1 MNLQL
6 RDEILAANFR
16 PSEAAAHFEAM
27 LRSRLGGPHRY
38 EVVRLMLGRSLI
50 ESDSPKP
57 VSDADR
63 AVKGDIRGRELFG
76 TEIDLWMAL
85 FAIDGG
91 MQENSGLEDFK
102 GAVEAHWARGSA
114 LIKDDFERAESDIV
128 QMAMSIANLLP
139 DRTAESSGNG
149 TRSVSHGALTLRIGP
164 LSENAETGEPVEF
177 VLNRVGSPHIVLMG
191 KTGQGKTR
199 VGVDLAQQILASSHA
214 PMIYI
219 DPKPDFAPG
228 GNYHGAF
235 DAVCNAT
242 NLVVGKQPIPLDFL
256 PRADRGS
263 VSLQAACMRL
273 RDSICRSTP
282 SAGPVQ
288 RDRLLTCI
296 EHVARNDRDRSLN
309 RIAAEYDAALA
320 TDAARGD
327 SVSSMLN
334 ELTRFGAF
342 EPELR
347 ADEFFPRSWV
357 LSLAPEIP
365 ESFKNLIM
373 QLLLDAE
380 LAYWESQDDAPMTE
394 GHRSLRH
401 LLVIDEA
408 RRILK
413 TARSESLV
421 GMITRTR
428 SRGCCVMLLSQNPG
442 DFEGADY
449 DFMSQIGAVIGFA
462 CNQSERGL
470 TALKGPFG
478 RKLMANEFSDSRLTE
493 GLALCKL
500 PQRAPEVIRCWQ

>member
-1 MNLQL
+1 MNLKL

-16 PSEAAAHFEAM
+16 PPEAAAQFEAT
-27 LRSRLGGPHRY
+27 LRARLGGPHRW
-38 EVVRLMLGRSLI
+38 EVVHLMLGRSLI
-50 ESDSPKP
+50 ESTAPKP
-57 VSDADR
+57 VADTER
-63 AVKGDIRGRELFG
+63 ALKGDIRGRELFG
-76 TEIDLWMAL
+76 TEVDLWMAM

-91 MQENSGLEDFK
+91 MHESSGLEDFK
-102 GAVEAHWARGSA
+102 STVEAHWARGSA
-114 LIKDDFERAESDIV
+114 LLKDDFERSESDIV
-128 QMAMSIANLLP
+128 QMATSIANLLP
-139 DRTAESSGNG
+139 APIADAKGHG
-149 TRSVSHGALTLRIGP
+149 TRSGAHGALHLRVGKI
-164 LSENAETGEPVEF
+164 SQNADTGEPVEF
-177 VLNRVGSPHIVLMG
+177 VLNGVGSPHIVLMG

-199 VGVDLAQQILASSHA
+199 VGVDLAKQLLTATHA

-228 GNYHGAF
+228 GNYHGVF
-235 DAVCNAT
+235 DTVCDAT
-242 NLVVGKQPIPLDFL
+242 NLVVGQQPIPLDFL
-256 PRADRGS
+256 PRAERGA

-273 RDSICRSTP
+273 RDSICRSMP
-282 SAGPVQ
+282 AVGPVQ

-296 EHVARNDRDRSLN
+296 EHVSRNDHDRSLE
-309 RIAAEYDAALA
+309 RIAAEYETALA
-320 TDAARGD
+320 TDGVRGD
-327 SVSSMLN
+327 SISSLLG

-347 ADEFFPRSWV
+347 PNDFFPRSWI
-357 LSLAPEIP
+357 LSLAAQIP
-365 ESFKNLIM
+365 DSFKNLIM

-380 LAYWESQDDAPMTE
+380 LAYWEGQDDAPMVE

-421 GMITRTR
+421 GMMARAR

-449 DFMSQIGAVIGFA
+449 DFMSQIGAVIAFA
-462 CNQSERGL
+462 CNQSDRGL
-470 TALKGPFG
+470 SALKGAFG
-478 RKLMANEFSDSRLTE
+478 RKLMPSEFSDDRLKE

-500 PQRAPEVIRCWQ
+500 PQRPPEVIRCW